1 MGTLERPPAPFVV
14 AFPFDFGEV
23 FLGESSSI
31 SSSISSSSCS
41 SASGLVVTRIPIVA
55 ADDVVSALERLPL
68 VGDSKGE
75 FGETLSAVDFR
86 FVPRLRGSDCWTCC

>member
-1 MGTLERPPAPFVV
+1 MGTFERPPAPFVV
-14 AFPFDFGEV
+14 AVPFDLEEAL
-23 FLGESSSI
+23 LGRASSI

-41 SASGLVVTRIPIVA
+41 SISGLVVARLPTVV

-68 VGDSKGE
+68 VGDSEGE

-86 FVPRLRGSDCWTCC
+86 FVPRLRGSDCWAC